1 MVRRVWCHYRSG
13 WVEVPDMQLWGYESL
28 LVRGG
33 RVEVRLLA
41 QATEAKLGAE
51 DRMQQRLQCRMLD
64 MA

>member
-1 MVRRVWCHYRSG
+1 
-13 WVEVPDMQLWGYESL
+13 MQLWGYELL